1 MNQFHLISLIF
12 VCVIFDDG
20 VESRRI
26 IWQQR
31 TNMADAAN
39 WVGDALPCSSDA
51 LLFPQQS
58 YDIIRLSN
66 FTMKEL
72 ILPKSGSIILD
83 KKSSL
88 TFRESDSKCKPNGTS
103 TYKSEI
109 HASWLSTSN
118 WAYARDLEDKNPL
131 INAATPHDERIPCDN
146 DEIIFPINNSYVVDL
161 QSLPI
166 LTFKSIAIDG
176 VVMSMNVFKDFLY
189 SSSGRAFKN
198 IDSTLLSSESSC
210 NDGSKCACHQKDE
223 SLRQILC
230 ENEKPF
236 CQPIPHCSDPIQP
249 IGHCCFECGAMFH
262 MKIDSISNF
271 NLDAFKSTIE
281 QGKNQ
286 LLIKNIQIF
295 AGCVH

>member
-12 VCVIFDDG
+12 ACVMFIFDDG

-31 TNMADAAN
+31 TNMADAEN
-39 WVGDALPCSSDA
+39 WEGDSMPCSSDA
-51 LLFPQQS
+51 LVFPQQS
-58 YDIIRLSN
+58 YELIKLSN

-72 ILPKSGSIILD
+72 ILPKSGGFILD
-83 KKSSL
+83 TKSSL
-88 TFRESDSKCKPNGTS
+88 TFRESDSKCKPNGTK
-103 TYKSEI
+103 TYKSI
-109 HASWLSTSN
+109 IQTAWLSSSN
-118 WAYARDLEDKNPL
+118 WAYARDLDDKNPL

-176 VVMSMNVFKDFLY
+176 RVMSMNDFKDFL
-189 SSSGRAFKN
+189 SSSYGQFAFKN
-198 IDSTLLSSESSC
+198 IDNTLLNSESSC
-210 NDGSKCACHQKDE
+210 NDGQKCACHQKDE

-236 CQPIPHCSDPIQP
+236 CQQIPHCSDPIEP

-271 NLDAFKSTIE
+271 NLDAFKGSIK
-281 QGKNQ
+281 QGKHQ
-286 LLIKNIQIF
+286 LLMQRIF
-295 AGCVH
+295 L